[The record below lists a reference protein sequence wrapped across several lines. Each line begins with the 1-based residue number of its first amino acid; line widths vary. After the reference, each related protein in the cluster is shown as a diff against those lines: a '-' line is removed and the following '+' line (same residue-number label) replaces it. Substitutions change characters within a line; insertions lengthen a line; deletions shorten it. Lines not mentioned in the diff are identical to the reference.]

1 LSNFIRRNQA
11 LQHYPPLAVV
21 SSRGSA
27 HISKIFKVIYHLKG
41 TKSQPLL
48 WKMSVFI
55 VASSARSTARQAHPA
70 HAALHVIAVPA
81 DLLSPAVH
89 SPNELLSMEH
99 RGRGLRLSKI
109 HGWRPPLLLSP
120 ALASLIEVRYLR
132 LILFVV
138 ENSAIIRL
146 CSIRCF
152 VVSMGGFELG
162 LSRLLR
168 SEDVGAGTQ
177 IHGAPNARVVR

>member
-1 LSNFIRRNQA
+1 
-11 LQHYPPLAVV
+11 
-21 SSRGSA
+21 
-27 HISKIFKVIYHLKG
+27 
-41 TKSQPLL
+41 
-48 WKMSVFI
+48 
-55 VASSARSTARQAHPA
+55 
-70 HAALHVIAVPA
+70 
-81 DLLSPAVH
+81 
-89 SPNELLSMEH
+89 MEH
-99 RGRGLRLSKI
+99 RGRGLLLGEI

-162 LSRLLR
+162 LWRLLR
-168 SEDVGAGTQ
+168 SEGVGTGTQ
-177 IHGAPNARVVR
+177 IHGAPNTRVVRWRCLHPQSDLDWRIHREPWYDSLSRFFLLNLVMCFYLMWRSVF